1 VVDSFNRR
9 VQVFHYYG
17 LAAAAANGEKQP

>member
-9 VQVFHYYG
+9 VLVFHYYG
-17 LAAAAANGEKQP
+17 ITTADGRQQR